1 MSFENVQSKK
11 GHVPGDSETSEPYFV
26 GKAGTHDGGYGS
38 TSGPPTGQRLLNR
51 LEEWRAQAKSAQSE
65 NRAEMALD
73 EDYADGI
80 QWTPEE
86 RYELEV
92 VRGQPALTFDLITPT
107 IAWVTG
113 TEKRSRVDYKVLPR
127 RKEFGAAAEQKTA
140 MLKADSD
147 VNRAPFHI
155 SASFRDAVVA
165 GLGWLEEGVRS
176 DTDEEPLFLR
186 GESWRNIWYDPL
198 SRAFDLSDC
207 RYLFREKFVDLDFA
221 LAMFP
226 KFESAL
232 RARANTLSLTQQ
244 DPDEFYD
251 NPYLYDPSG
260 SPRGKI
266 RTAPEE
272 SWNVHGR
279 RERVCLV
286 EFWYRE
292 PATVQVIR
300 GDGAWDGTV
309 LNPDD
314 PLQQW
319 LVDNGHVS
327 THDAVRTV
335 VKQAIFVPGTI
346 LQDGIQNPYWHNQYP
361 FTPVWGYR
369 RKRDGGCYGM
379 VRKLRDP
386 QDDFNKKRSKTAH
399 ILATKRTIMEK
410 GAVDDIDAYAEEVA
424 RPDAII
430 EVVQGKTL
438 KIETDHQLA
447 GQLTN
452 LAAEDVRLINSI
464 SGVTPEL
471 RGEGGSSQSGKA
483 VLAKQDQGQATTM
496 DMFDNL
502 RLALQIS
509 GEKRL
514 RNLEQFTTDDTA
526 VRILGAKGGASF
538 VDVQAQ
544 NVWGNKADF
553 IIDEQAFRASARQAM
568 FEAMMELLSRLDP
581 KIAVNLLDLVVDLSD
596 VPQRDELVSR
606 IRKINGQSDP
616 DKETSEEELAAEQ
629 EQAKIAAAKKERM
642 EAAQIT
648 LLEGRALKEHADA
661 ALRQVQATAKRVEAL
676 FAAMNTAQTAV
687 QVPGVTPV
695 ADAIAR
701 SAGFEDQDAGEIYP
715 EGVTAQSVPDAA
727 QIEANTSPNVPAS
740 PQRGA
745 LEGIETGDT
754 FV

>member
-1 MSFENVQSKK
+1 MSFENVQRKK
-11 GHVPGDSETSEPYFV
+11 GHVPGESEISEPYFV
-26 GKAGTHDGGYGS
+26 GKAGTHDGGYGAE
-38 TSGPPTGQRLLNR
+38 GPATGRRLLNR
-51 LEEWRAQAKSAQSE
+51 LEEWRAQAKSGQSE

-113 TEKRSRVDYKVLPR
+113 TEKRSRVDYKVVPR
-127 RKEFGAAAEQKTA
+127 RKEFGAGAEQKTA

-147 VNRAPFHI
+147 LNRAPFHI

-186 GESWRNIWYDPL
+186 SESWRNIWYDPL

-207 RYLFREKFVDLDFA
+207 RYLLREKFIDLDFS

-226 KFESAL
+226 GFENAL

-251 NPYLYDPSG
+251 NPYLYDPTG
-260 SPRGKI
+260 SPRGKV

-292 PATVQVIR
+292 PARVQVIR
-300 GDGAWDGTV
+300 GDGAWDGAV
-309 LNPDD
+309 MNPAD
-314 PLQQW
+314 PLHAFM
-319 LVDNGHVS
+319 VENGHVS
-327 THDAVRTV
+327 LFDAVRTV
-335 VKQAIFVPGTI
+335 VKQAIFIPGTM

-369 RKRDGGCYGM
+369 RKRDGAPYGM

-399 ILATKRTIMEK
+399 ILSTKRTIMDK

-424 RPDAII
+424 RPDAIV
-430 EVVQGKTL
+430 EVVQGKNL

-447 GQLTN
+447 AQLTN
-452 LAAEDVRLINSI
+452 LAMEDVRLINSI

-514 RNLEQFTTDDTA
+514 RNLEQFTTEDTA
-526 VRILGAKGGASF
+526 VRILGPKGGASF
-538 VDVQAQ
+538 VDVQAE

-568 FEAMMELLSRLDP
+568 FETMMDLLSRLDP

-596 VPQRDELVSR
+596 VPQRAELVSR
-606 IRKINGQSDP
+606 IRKINGQNDP
-616 DKETSEEELAAEQ
+616 DKEVSEEEQAAEQ
-629 EQAKIAAAKKERM
+629 EQAKREADKKERTD
-642 EAAQIT
+642 AAQIA
-648 LLEGRALKEHADA
+648 LLEGRAMKEQADA
-661 ALRQVQATAKRVEAL
+661 ALKQVQATAKRVEAL

-687 QVPGVTPV
+687 LVPGVTPV
-695 ADAIAR
+695 ADAIAK
-701 SAGFEDQDAGEIYP
+701 SAGFVDQDAGEIYP
-715 EGVTAQSVPDAA
+715 EGVPSQTVPPAA
-727 QIEANTSPNVPAS
+727 QIDNNPSPNVPVT

-745 LEGIETGDT
+745 LEEIENGETG
-754 FV
+754 V